1 MAKHDHNIAVISKIT
16 AKNQVTIPKTIRE
29 ALNVKS
35 SDKIEWELGADGQIT
50 VKRTAPEKDDFWKM
64 VDEQKKNMGVLS
76 PQKWIGEKMP
86 VRRIL
91 INGVTSRRYTVYQS

>member
-64 VDEQKKNMGVLS
+64 VDEQEKKYGSIVT
-76 PQKWIGEKMP
+76 PEVDWGEDA
-86 VRRIL
+86 
-91 INGVTSRRYTVYQS
+91 GSEDFD

>member
-50 VKRTAPEKDDFWKM
+50 EKRTAPEKDDFWKM
-64 VDEQKKNMGVLS
+64 VDEQEKKYGSIVT
-76 PQKWIGEKMP
+76 PEVDWGEDA
-86 VRRIL
+86 
-91 INGVTSRRYTVYQS
+91 GSEDFD

>member
-50 VKRTAPEKDDFWKM
+50 VKRTAP
-64 VDEQKKNMGVLS
+64 
-76 PQKWIGEKMP
+76 
-86 VRRIL
+86 
-91 INGVTSRRYTVYQS
+91 

>member
-64 VDEQKKNMGVLS
+64 VDEQEKKIWEYCHPRSGL
-76 PQKWIGEKMP
+76 G
-86 VRRIL
+86 RRCRF
-91 INGVTSRRYTVYQS
+91 GGF